1 MNESSHRFTVKILIG
16 MLLGILV
23 GLSLRWMPINAEVK
37 DFLITDLFGVLGE
50 IFLRLVQLLVVPIV
64 LVSLIC
70 GASSLGNLRELGKIG
85 GKSVLLYILTTAIAV
100 SIALFLA
107 SWFHVGS
114 GVSLLSS
121 QAFDAK
127 TAPTIAQVITDLV
140 PSNPFHALTQ
150 GNMLQII
157 VFALLLGVAIA
168 AVGEKGKPIAA
179 LFESVNQ
186 ILLHLILLIMRT
198 APYGVF
204 VLLAKLFATLGFQVF
219 VELLGYFFL
228 VLLVLAIQFF
238 GCYSLVLM
246 LLARL
251 NPLIFFR
258 KMYAVMLFAFSVSSS
273 SASIPLVLK
282 NIRERLGV
290 SNSVASFVIP
300 LGATINM
307 DGTAIMQGVATV
319 FIANAYHVSIGLTGY
334 ITVVVMATLASIGTA
349 GVPSVGLITLSL
361 VLRQLGLPA
370 SGIMLIIGIDRLLD
384 MVRTAVNISGD
395 SMVATVVA
403 KSEKQLDRSIY
414 DNKNL

>member
-1 MNESSHRFTVKILIG
+1 MHQDGHRFTVKILIG

-23 GLSLRWMPINAEVK
+23 GLSFKWMPISAEVK
-37 DFLITDLFGVLGE
+37 DFFVEDIFGVIGE
-50 IFLRLVQLLVVPIV
+50 IFLRLIQLLVVPIV

-70 GASSLGNLRELGKIG
+70 GASSLGSLKELGKIG
-85 GKSVLLYILTTAIAV
+85 GKSILLYLITTAIAV
-100 SIALFLA
+100 SLALFLA
-107 SWFHVGS
+107 SSFHIGS
-114 GVSLLSS
+114 SVSLLASK
-121 QAFDAK
+121 AFDIK
-127 TAPTIAQVITDLV
+127 EAPTIAQVIIDLV

-157 VFALLLGVAIA
+157 VFALLMGVAIA
-168 AVGEKGKPIAA
+168 AVGEKAKPIAT
-179 LFESVNQ
+179 LFESLNQ
-186 ILLHLILLIMRT
+186 TLLHLILLIMRT

-204 VLLAKLFATLGFQVF
+204 FLLAKLFATLGFQVF
-219 VELLGYFFL
+219 VELIGYFFL
-228 VLLVLAIQFF
+228 VLFVLALQFF
-238 GCYSLVLM
+238 GCYSLILM
-246 LLARL
+246 LVARL
-251 NPLIFFR
+251 NPIIFFR
-258 KMYAVMLFAFSVSSS
+258 KMYSVMLFAFSVSSS
-273 SASIPLVLK
+273 TASIPLVLR
-282 NIRERLGV
+282 NIRERMGV

-334 ITVVVMATLASIGTA
+334 VTVVVMATLASIGTA
-349 GVPSVGLITLSL
+349 GVPGVGLITLSL

-403 KSEKQLDRSIY
+403 KSEGEFDPAVYQDKTL
-414 DNKNL
+414 